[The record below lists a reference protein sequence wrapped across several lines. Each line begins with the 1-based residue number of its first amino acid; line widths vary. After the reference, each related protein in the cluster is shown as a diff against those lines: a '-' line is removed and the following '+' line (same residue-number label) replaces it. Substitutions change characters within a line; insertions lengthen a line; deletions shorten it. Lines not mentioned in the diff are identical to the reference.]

1 MTSVVSTFLYNEK
14 IKLLGWIAIL
24 IEFVGIIVLSLWQGT
39 LSFNFGIIWTLC
51 AAVVFCIYNVYQ
63 RKLSSLGYRSN
74 EIVTYSM
81 ICGTILLLFFLPKG
95 ITELTTA
102 SFSQIGV
109 LLLLGIFS
117 SGIAYVLWGKA
128 LSIAEKTS
136 DVTNFMFVTPLLS
149 TILGFLFLKE
159 IPSIGTLIGGAMILI
174 GLVLFQFSK

>member
-14 IKLLGWIAIL
+14 IKLLGWISIL

-39 LSFNFGIIWTLC
+39 LSFNFGIVWTLC
-51 AAVVFCIYNVYQ
+51 AAIVFCIYNIYQ
-63 RKLSSLGYRSN
+63 RKLSSLGYQPN

-159 IPSIGTLIGGAMILI
+159 IPSMGTLIGGVMILI
-174 GLVLFQFSK
+174 GLVLFQLAK

>member
-1 MTSVVSTFLYNEK
+1 
-14 IKLLGWIAIL
+14 
-24 IEFVGIIVLSLWQGT
+24 
-39 LSFNFGIIWTLC
+39 
-51 AAVVFCIYNVYQ
+51 
-63 RKLSSLGYRSN
+63 
-74 EIVTYSM
+74 M